1 MKKVLMIASVALVC
15 AVMMSA
21 CNSNKFKKSPNGL
34 LYRFETVNSDGEQPS
49 VGDLLVGELIL
60 RLEDDTLFT
69 NVGSPD
75 RIFQVAE
82 NCMFEGDI
90 QEGLLMMHTGDKA
103 IFKIP
108 ADSIANFM
116 QPSQMPPMYEQG
128 KGQFFYYEIS
138 LMDIVTKDE
147 LAQEQANFIEEME
160 QRKQN
165 EPTTLAQ
172 YIADNNITAKPTKSG
187 LYVIVNKKGDG
198 PKVAAGK
205 KVSVNYTGRVLDG
218 TLFDTSREADAKEAD
233 KVQPGRTYEPL
244 TYVVGEQPM
253 IKGWDEGIMGQTA
266 GSDNT
271 LIMPSEL
278 AYGGRGAGKDI
289 LPYSPLVFNLTIES
303 VE

>member
-60 RLEDDTLFT
+60 RLED
-69 NVGSPD
+69 V
-75 RIFQVAE
+75 
-82 NCMFEGDI
+82 

-205 KVSVNYTGRVLDG
+205 KVSVNYTGRLLDG

-266 GSDNT
+266 GSDIT